1 MVVIGTAL
9 MKSESVKS
17 DGRNQHFED
26 RNGNFAYRFYPGCG
40 EKESQLI
47 LRSSCSLTR
56 KLKQLVTSPGKVAG
70 NEVCVDTLKNLH
82 FF

>member
-1 MVVIGTAL
+1 MVVNGTAL
-9 MKSESVKS
+9 MKSESAKS
-17 DGRNQHFED
+17 NGWNQHFED

-56 KLKQLVTSPGKVAG
+56 KLKRLVTSPGRLLVK
-70 NEVCVDTLKNLH
+70 CVWIH
-82 FF
+82 